1 MQSCLKACA
10 EELTQERTNQSGS
23 KANVVY
29 LNKMSYILHCHLF
42 TLKQEKFVVLLS
54 STKYEE

>member
-29 LNKMSYILHCHLF
+29 LNKMSYI
-42 TLKQEKFVVLLS
+42 
-54 STKYEE
+54 